1 MLKNFKKI
9 IATVAALAIASSS
22 FVAMAAT
29 YPDVTPDASYYAAVE
44 QLSALGMIA
53 GFDDGTFKADE
64 KVTRAQMAKLVVGAK
79 NLLAA
84 AESNTTQKFND
95 VPATHW
101 AVGYVAEGVAQ
112 GIING
117 TSETTFDPEATVTFA
132 QATKMLVNACGYEEY
147 AQVAGGW
154 PNGYLSWGTE
164 LGINKGVTGVS
175 NDTELTRG
183 QVAQMIANAI
193 KAPILDIEKYT
204 PVASG
209 ERVPEYKQMN
219 GTGKDY
225 QTLLTSEW
233 DVYEVY
239 GRVTGTQ
246 RNGGVDAGKIEYTVE
261 KADNF
266 DNAKYTGKDIS
277 DEDDEEAVY
286 DVAEITAASNNSG
299 AEDLYLEYTYA
310 LISKNDDDEYSI
322 VYIESAGKNQYVAFN
337 KNLVVP
343 VAEPS
348 EEAATELK
356 LYKSETSNDPKT
368 YELDSEVKLIVNG
381 VAIND
386 DTDLTE
392 AALFDYLNASFENA
406 YLINSPKD
414 GASSTDKK
422 YDYITLD
429 SYETIVVE
437 EVVTRANGKT
447 RIIADDVNIDVDL
460 ENEDKTY
467 SFVLTDGTEL
477 EVTDL
482 QPNDVLSVQAEPG
495 DLEGSDFYNVIV
507 SRDTAEGVATA
518 KGTDAD
524 DDTVY
529 TVGDAQYKFN
539 AAYAD
544 EELSLTKTYT
554 LYLDKDGNITKYEIL
569 AESVNYAI
577 VDRFFEASDELKVR
591 LVLKDGSKVDYVVD
605 DNDTDLNTTT
615 LRGVQPLVDADDAL
629 VADVE
634 DRFVEY
640 TVNKSGEVTLKAI
653 EDEKIAS
660 DELVTYNSR
669 TSRIGDY
676 GISDATIILNAA
688 TFAKDTKK
696 SVSVTDKE
704 KLIEDMEYTVV
715 FLGEQNKTDGTYP
728 MVVLLS
734 DANGF
739 TVNSQLQV
747 AAGRVKTLTEDGQQV
762 TAIPVMG
769 EDGTVTDLILAD
781 DVIDRA
787 SAAVEGED
795 EEATTVFDEFDTED
809 IAEGV
814 PFVAATNSAGEVTD
828 IWVLVSAENL
838 VDGDFY
844 VDNAGTIVADQDKVE
859 DGDQGI
865 TFKGVAAGKAVEFVV
880 APVVKK
886 YAAGISLATTMG
898 TTLVDLNDPHTET
911 EEDDTECATS
921 ADAGNFFSY
930 AAAAKAYTFDGSVNV
945 KAGNRVALAESV
957 AEVTQSQI
965 SRNGKIGNLIN
976 WDSDLNTPAF
986 AVARVYGGDIQEIY
1000 SIVLD

>member
-29 YPDVTPDASYYAAVE
+29 YPDVTPDASYYSAVE

-84 AESNTTQKFND
+84 AEANTTQKFTD

-112 GIING
+112 QIING
-117 TSETTFDPEATVTFA
+117 TSDTTFDPEATVTFA
-132 QATKMLVNACGYEEY
+132 QAMKMLVNACGYEPY
-147 AQVAGGW
+147 AQNAGGW

-164 LGINKGVTGVS
+164 LGINKGVTGVG

-193 KAPILDIEKYT
+193 KAPILDIVDYETDNGKLVPKY
-204 PVASG
+204 
-209 ERVPEYKQMN
+209 EQKD
-219 GTGKDY
+219 GTGKGY

-239 GRVTGTQ
+239 GRVKGTQ
-246 RNGGVDAGKIEYTVE
+246 RNSGEVGKVEYTVE

-266 DNAKYTGKDIS
+266 DGVKYTGKDVTPDGA
-277 DEDDEEAVY
+277 DETVY
-286 DVAEITAASNNSG
+286 DVEEITAASNNSG

-310 LISKNDDDEYSI
+310 LISKNDDDEYAI

-343 VAEPS
+343 VEAPS
-348 EEAATELK
+348 SSAVTELN
-356 LYKSETSNDPKT
+356 LFKSETSNDSKT
-368 YELDSEVKLIVNG
+368 YELDADVKLIVNG
-381 VAIND
+381 VQINEEA
-386 DTDLTE
+386 LTQE
-392 AALFDYLNASFENA
+392 ALFEFLNAPFENA
-406 YLINSPKD
+406 YLINSPKN
-414 GASSTDKK
+414 GAASTDKK

-429 SYETIVVE
+429 AYETIVVE
-437 EVVTRANGKT
+437 EIVTKANGKT
-447 RIIADDVNIDVDL
+447 RIIADAVNIDVDP
-460 ENEDKTY
+460 ENEDKSY

-507 SRDTAEGVATA
+507 SRDTAEGKVTA
-518 KGTDAD
+518 SGKDAAGD
-524 DDTVY
+524 VVY

-539 AAYAD
+539 ADYES
-544 EELSLTKTYT
+544 EELGLTKTYT

-577 VDRFFEASDELKVR
+577 VDRFYTPSGDDKKVR
-591 LVLKDGSKVDYVVD
+591 LVLKDGSKVDYVLD
-605 DNDTDLNTTT
+605 DNDSNLDDDVNLSGVGFVNGDDT
-615 LRGVQPLVDADDAL
+615 LATYAL
-629 VADVE
+629 

-640 TVNKSGEVTLKAI
+640 TVNKAGEVTLKAL
-653 EDEKIAS
+653 DESKIK
-660 DELVTYNSR
+660 EVEGGTYNAR

-676 GISDATIILNAA
+676 GVADTTIILNAA

-696 SVSVTDKE
+696 AVSVTDKE

-715 FLGEQNKTDGTYP
+715 FLGEQNKADGTYP

-747 AAGRVKTLTEDGQQV
+747 AAGGVKTLTDDGQQV
-762 TAIPVMG
+762 TAIPVYA

-781 DVIDRA
+781 KVYDRA
-787 SAAVEGED
+787 TATED
-795 EEATTVFDEFDTED
+795 SGATVFDEFDTDAIE
-809 IAEGV
+809 EGV

-828 IWVLVSAENL
+828 IWVIATDTQL
-838 VDGDFY
+838 VDASTFIDG
-844 VDNAGTIVADQDKVE
+844 AGTIAMPDQDAVAA
-859 DGDQGI
+859 DNQAID
-865 TFKGVAAGKAVEFVV
+865 FKGVAAGKTVEFVM

-886 YAAGISLATTMG
+886 YSAGISLATTMG
-898 TTLVDLNDPHTET
+898 TTLVDENDPET
-911 EEDDTECATS
+911 PGDDTDDTEYTTS
-921 ADAGNFFSY
+921 TDAGTFFSY
-930 AAAAKAYTFDGSVNV
+930 AATAKAYTFDENLKEGR
-945 KAGNRVALAESV
+945 RVALADSV

-986 AVARVYGGDIQEIY
+986 AIARVYGGDIQEIY
-1000 SIVLD
+1000 SIVLAD